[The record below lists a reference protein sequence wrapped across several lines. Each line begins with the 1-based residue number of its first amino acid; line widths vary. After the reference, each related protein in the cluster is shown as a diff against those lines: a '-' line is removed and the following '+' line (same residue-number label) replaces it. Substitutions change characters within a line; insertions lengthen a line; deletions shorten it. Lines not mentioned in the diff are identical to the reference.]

1 MFDGKVIHSMDYS
14 EMGSASAAKLI
25 RRKRIE
31 IVGSLKS
38 AMDIAAECTN
48 ANVK

>member
-1 MFDGKVIHSMDYS
+1 MDYS
-14 EMGSASAAKLI
+14 EMGSASATKLI
-25 RRKRIE
+25 RRKWIE